1 MQVIPVLDLLGGV
14 VVRGVAGQRASYRP
28 IVSQLVD
35 SAEPLA
41 VARAI
46 GQGLG
51 LERLYLADL
60 DAIVH
65 ERPQWALY
73 EALAQEAGGLLID
86 AGVSSV
92 ERAVRLGAVQRTQ
105 VVVGLESCPSPTVLE
120 QIVAALPA
128 ERVVFSL
135 DLLRGEPLTPG
146 AGWRGLS
153 PLEIAR
159 AAAGVGVGGLIVL
172 DLAQV
177 GVGAGLSTAA
187 LCQQIREAV
196 PQLPLITGGGVRGP
210 QDLATVETWG
220 VAGVLVASALHDRHL
235 TAADVARYRH

>member
-14 VVRGVAGQRASYRP
+14 VVRGVAGQRDSYRP

-35 SAEPLA
+35 GSEPLA
-41 VARAI
+41 VARALSR
-46 GQGLG
+46 GLG
-51 LERLYLADL
+51 LQRLYVADL

-65 ERPQWALY
+65 GRPQWDLY
-73 EALAQEAGGLLID
+73 ATLAREVDGLLID

-92 ERAVRLGAVQRTQ
+92 ELAVRVATGTKTQ
-105 VVVGLESCPSPTVLE
+105 VVVGLESCPSPAVLA

-128 ERVVFSL
+128 QQVVFSL

-146 AGWRGLS
+146 VGWRGLT
-153 PLEIAR
+153 PLEMAQ
-159 AAAGVGVGGLIVL
+159 AAAGAGVGGLIVL

-187 LCQQIREAV
+187 LCQQIRGTL

-210 QDLATVETWG
+210 HDLATVEQWG
-220 VAGVLVASALHDRHL
+220 VAGVLVASALHDRQL
-235 TAADVARYRH
+235 TAADLARYRH